1 MKAMIDKI
9 MAKFKGESKIS
20 SPSLKQASNKAE
32 EYFVPRISQVVT
44 ELLSAYY
51 EQIDTALLEDRA
63 GRKEAG
69 LVVERKGDPRQVLTR
84 LGSVT
89 YHRTYYH
96 RKDGAYCHPVDGVAG
111 IAAYERVSGGVSLA
125 LVEAAREQS
134 YARSSLAVTGG
145 AVSRQT
151 VLNKV
156 RQSRPREQI
165 VLRRRVPVL
174 HVDADEDHIKLQT
187 GRSTIAPL
195 ISGYEGIEKQGKRG
209 VCKNIFHISEYGK
222 MPDELWEEFLAEMER
237 RYDLEG
243 TRIYLHGDGASWVK
257 AGLEWLPNS
266 VLVLDRYHVNK
277 ALKAAVSGIDR
288 KSGSQYAHLLRKSLE
303 EGDRDFFLSIRDAL
317 LLRWPEREETIREN
331 TDYLL
336 NHFDAIHIWHTDP
349 EARQGGATEPHVS
362 HVLSSRLSSRPMA
375 WSKETLARF
384 LPVLAAGR
392 AQIEAGSQRA
402 GDSLSKPQWRS
413 LQVPNQASRNPW
425 RAGPAVYRPL
435 ACYVW
440 QGYTFVQRPASIYP
454 LRACSFFP
462 TTT

>member
-1 MKAMIDKI
+1 MKAMRDKI
-9 MAKFKGESKIS
+9 MAKFKGEIENFFSQ
-20 SPSLKQASNKAE
+20 PEASIEQAE

-51 EQIDTALLEDRA
+51 EQVDAALLEDRA
-63 GRKEAG
+63 GRREAG

-89 YHRTYYH
+89 YHRTYYQ
-96 RKDGAYCHPVDGVAG
+96 RKDGSYCHPVDEIAG

-156 RQSRPREQI
+156 RQSRPREEI
-165 VLRRRVPVL
+165 VPRRRVLVL
-174 HVDADEDHIKLQT
+174 HVDADEDHVKLQT
-187 GRSTIAPL
+187 GGSTIAPL

-209 VCKNIFHISEYGK
+209 VCKNVFHISEYGK
-222 MPDELWEEFLAEMER
+222 AAHELWEEFLAELER

-243 TRIYLHGDGASWVK
+243 TRIYLHGDGAPWIK
-257 AGLEWLPNS
+257 TGLEWLPNS
-266 VLVLDRYHVNK
+266 QFVLDRYHVNK
-277 ALKAAVSGIDR
+277 ALKAAVSGIER
-288 KSGSQYAHLLRKSLE
+288 KSGAQYAHLLRKSLE
-303 EGDRDFFLSIRDAL
+303 EGDKDFFLSIRDSL

-336 NHFDAIHIWHTDP
+336 NHFDAIHIWYTDP

-384 LPVLAAGR
+384 LPVLAAGN
-392 AQIEAGSQRA
+392 AQIETGSQVQETLIRA
-402 GDSLSKPQWRS
+402 AVEKVSKIRHKP
-413 LQVPNQASRNPW
+413 RNTLGSPDPD
-425 RAGPAVYRPL
+425 RIDRLPAMTGKVTPIFNALRP
-435 ACYVW
+435 
-440 QGYTFVQRPASIYP
+440 FIR
-454 LRACSFFP
+454 
-462 TTT
+462 